1 MPQLKLVQK
10 TENLRRLFFAV
21 EDSFTCMYAVVPWS
35 TKMLCLKL
43 QNKAF
48 FLAVQKKVDA
58 RQKTN
63 QQVSH
68 QQETAGSC
76 EQGCFS
82 TTVQFLDPMAEVEAN
97 YTALEK
103 KVH

>member
-1 MPQLKLVQK
+1 MEYKNALPEITKQS
-10 TENLRRLFFAV
+10 FF
-21 EDSFTCMYAVVPWS
+21 F
-35 TKMLCLKL
+35 
-43 QNKAF
+43 
-48 FLAVQKKVDA
+48 AVQKKVDA